1 MDYPTIK
8 LTPEQ
13 KLKAALRLYHSAK
26 ELKFA
31 ALKKFNPGLTD
42 KEIKEKV
49 KRMFLHARS

>member
-1 MDYPTIK
+1 MDYPSIK

-31 ALKKFNPGLTD
+31 ALKKFNPELTD

-49 KRMFLHARS
+49 KRIFLYARS